1 MKEISFQNDV
11 LPLKNKL
18 FRLALRITL
27 NREEAE
33 DVVQDTLIKV
43 WNARDRWLELDS
55 IEAYSLTIARNL
67 SLDRIKKME
76 NQNDSLEEQN
86 TERLDENTST
96 PSERMIQKDKLNIVK
111 NIIDELPEKQRSC
124 LQLRDIE
131 GKSYKEIADILS
143 ITEDQ
148 VKVNIFRARQTV
160 KQRFQQF
167 DRYGL

>member
-1 MKEISFQNDV
+1 MDKLDYKILNILKENGRETASDIS
-11 LPLKNKL
+11 K
-18 FRLALRITL
+18 AIH
-27 NREEAE
+27 
-33 DVVQDTLIKV
+33 
-43 WNARDRWLELDS
+43 
-55 IEAYSLTIARNL
+55 L
-67 SLDRIKKME
+67 SVSAVLDRIKKME

-96 PSERMIQKDKLNIVK
+96 PSERMIQKDKLDIVR
-111 NIIDELPEKQRSC
+111 NIIDEVPEKQRRC

-131 GKSYKEIADILS
+131 GKSYKEIADIIC

>member
-1 MKEISFQNDV
+1 MRAV
-11 LPLKNKL
+11 LTKVKHASVTIDGELKGKIGRGFLILLGVAPDDTEEKCRKMADKL
-18 FRLALRITL
+18 CSLRIFDDE
-27 NREEAE
+27 N
-33 DVVQDTLIKV
+33 DKI
-43 WNARDRWLELDS
+43 
-55 IEAYSLTIARNL
+55 NL

-96 PSERMIQKDKLNIVK
+96 PSERMIQKDKLDIVR

-131 GKSYKEIADILS
+131 GKSYKEIADILC

>member
-131 GKSYKEIADILS
+131 GKPYKEIADILC

>member
-1 MKEISFQNDV
+1 MKEISFRNDV

-33 DVVQDTLIKV
+33 DVVQDTLMKV
-43 WNARDRWLELDS
+43 WNSRDKWQQLDS

-67 SLDRIKKME
+67 SLDRIKKMD
-76 NQNDSLEEQN
+76 NNNDSLEEEQI
-86 TERLDENTST
+86 ERRDLAST
-96 PSERMIQKDKLNIVK
+96 PSERMIQKDKLDIVRK
-111 NIIDELPEKQRSC
+111 IIDELPEKQRSC

-131 GKSYKEIADILS
+131 GKAYKEIADILS
-143 ITEDQ
+143 ITEEQ

>member
-1 MKEISFQNDV
+1 MKEISFRTDV
-11 LPLKNKL
+11 LPLKDKL

-33 DVVQDTLIKV
+33 DVVQEALMKV
-43 WNARDRWLELDS
+43 WNNRAKWQELEN
-55 IEAYSLTIARNL
+55 IEAYSLAIARNL
-67 SLDRIKKME
+67 SLDHIKRAD
-76 NQNDSLEEQN
+76 NQNGSLEDEQAEQADN
-86 TERLDENTST
+86 SET
-96 PSERMIQKDKLNIVK
+96 PSEQMIQRDKLDIVRR
-111 NIIDELPEKQRSC
+111 IIGGLPEKQRSC

-131 GKSYKEIADILS
+131 GKPYKEIAEILA

-160 KQRFQQF
+160 KQRFQQY

>member
-96 PSERMIQKDKLNIVK
+96 PSERMIQKDKLDIVR

-131 GKSYKEIADILS
+131 GNSYKEIADILC

>member
-96 PSERMIQKDKLNIVK
+96 PSERMIQKDKLDIAR

-143 ITEDQ
+143 ITEEQ

>member
-1 MKEISFQNDV
+1 MKEISFRNDV

-33 DVVQDTLIKV
+33 DVVQDTLMKV
-43 WNARDRWLELDS
+43 WNSRDKWQQLES

-67 SLDRIKKME
+67 SLDRIKKMD
-76 NQNDSLEEQN
+76 NNNGSLDEEQV
-86 TERLDENTST
+86 ERQDQAST
-96 PSERMIQKDKLNIVK
+96 PSERMILKDKLDIVRK
-111 NIIDELPEKQRSC
+111 IIDELPEKQRSC

-131 GKSYKEIADILS
+131 GKAYKEIANILS
-143 ITEDQ
+143 ITEEQ